1 MIDAFWL
8 SKVMTDGVERM
19 LLSVSDRTA
28 LTMAP
33 NRPFLPIWV
42 AMPPKPP
49 LALNR
54 LSAAACCQ
62 VLARPALSRVVVVV
76 RVPSGAT
83 TVVSVVPHSHA
94 HPAPTILRT
103 MGE

>member
-1 MIDAFWL
+1 
-8 SKVMTDGVERM
+8 MTDGVERM

-54 LSAAACCQ
+54 LSAAACCK
-62 VLARPALSRVVVVV
+62 VVARSALSRVVVVV
-76 RVPSGAT
+76 RVQSGAAN
-83 TVVSVVPHSHA
+83 VVSVVPRSSA
-94 HPAPTILRT
+94 APAPALVRKL
-103 MGE
+103 GEDRKGVVSGKG